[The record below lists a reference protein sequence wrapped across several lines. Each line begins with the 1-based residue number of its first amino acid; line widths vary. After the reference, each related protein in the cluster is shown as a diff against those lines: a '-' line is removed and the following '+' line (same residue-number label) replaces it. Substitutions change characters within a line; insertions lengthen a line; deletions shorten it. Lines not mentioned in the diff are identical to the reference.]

1 MSSRPLRR
9 MDADDQPRSHSGRVP
24 SRFFRDGMVVTFD
37 QPCGAIGRHDALIIR
52 APDGEILEIFPA
64 AIRRDGG
71 VSVWYAP
78 HPLLRHWLGWMV
90 RLDDRRWS
98 FRMEALHIDIL
109 SDIPELCEAGRTE
122 AR

>member
-1 MSSRPLRR
+1 
-9 MDADDQPRSHSGRVP
+9 MDAGDQPRHHSGRVP
-24 SRFFRDGMVVTFD
+24 SRFFRDAMVVTFD
-37 QPCGAIGRHDALIIR
+37 QSCGAIGRNDTLAIR

-64 AIRRDGG
+64 AIRRDGA

-109 SDIPELCEAGRTE
+109 SDIPELCEGGTP
-122 AR
+122 